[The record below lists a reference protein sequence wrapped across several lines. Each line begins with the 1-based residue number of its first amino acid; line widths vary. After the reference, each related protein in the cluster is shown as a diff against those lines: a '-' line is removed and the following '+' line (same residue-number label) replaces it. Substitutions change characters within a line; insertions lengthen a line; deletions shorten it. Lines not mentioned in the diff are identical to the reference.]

1 MRCVPFLN
9 EGRRV
14 FTGLLL
20 VVWAVFLPAFVFA
33 EPGGIDSN
41 RIVSVVHD
49 QGGVLISTSG
59 AVGDAYSV
67 YDALDP
73 LRIVVDISGVGV
85 DGLDPEIQV
94 FDGVVEQIK
103 LSEFQLSSGQLGRV
117 EIFLTKPMTSEVVST
132 ENGIRVGLKANA
144 SGLAGTSE
152 ADVAVTTRS
161 YEESIQQSSVS
172 MDDAKIIGSVQVET
186 GKTTVIADG
195 LIGKVKHFALV
206 DPARLVVDVY
216 GVKAGFDDKSF
227 GLNSG
232 LKKMR
237 VGAYPDKLRFVYD
250 AADSGLPAYSVDKAG
265 NTMTVAWGGVAVS
278 GKPVPDAVAAPAPL
292 MATSAKKSMS
302 DKVSVTSVDFR
313 VEGHKSILSIGL
325 SSPGDIVQPLSTG
338 NIIQFGIKRASI
350 GQQHRRTIDPSVF
363 PTSVRLITPYTIR
376 KNGGDEVR
384 FAVEM
389 KEMQTYELRQ
399 EKDALLFIVDNGH
412 FVEGLPSGIQHEVV
426 PVNVPAVSGQGLFP
440 GNDMPEN
447 GKDGIKPDGNV
458 PLQMDADT
466 ITIQRK
472 KEYVGQKI
480 SLVFDDA
487 DIRNI
492 LQLIGEVS
500 DLNIIVGDD
509 VKGNMT
515 LRLIDVP
522 WDQALDLVLE
532 IRELGKL
539 QEGNVLRILPL
550 AKIRQMQQEQFAAAR
565 AKEKLEDLVT
575 DLIPVSYTDVEGLV
589 EACKKRLSDRGK
601 VIGDVR
607 DKKLIV
613 TDIPSVVADIK
624 QLVRLLDTPVRQVL
638 IEARI
643 VEASA
648 TFSRDLGVNWGIS
661 YQHNPGSDVEGNDA
675 SIGMG
680 GTLVG
685 IPVSPGEVSSGI
697 VSGLTFGQVGVD
709 KTVLDLRLAALE
721 QSGHGRIVSTP
732 RVSTLNGEEAEV
744 AQGTEIP
751 YLSVSDDGTKTEFKK
766 AELSLKVTPEINPDG
781 SVILEIEA
789 KNDSRGA
796 NTGLSEAPAIDT
808 KRATTKVLVKDGET
822 TVIGGIFI
830 QDKSESDSGV
840 PWLMNVP
847 ILGHLFK
854 SKSVSEER
862 RELLVFI
869 TPRILD

>member
-1 MRCVPFLN
+1 MRCVPFLTY
-9 EGRRV
+9 GRRV

-20 VVWAVFLPAFVFA
+20 AICSVLLPALGYA
-33 EPGGIDSN
+33 ELSGNGGAN
-41 RIVSVVHD
+41 RIVSVAHD
-49 QGGVLISTSG
+49 RDGVLIST
-59 AVGDAYSV
+59 AAPVGDEYSV

-73 LRIVVDISGVGV
+73 LRIIVDISGVGV
-85 DGLDPEIQV
+85 DGLDPEITV
-94 FDGVVEQIK
+94 PDDSVKKIK
-103 LSEFQLSSGQLGRV
+103 LSNFQLSSGKLGRV
-117 EIFLTKPMTSEVVST
+117 EIFLEKPMAFEVLNT
-132 ENGIRVGLKANA
+132 ENGIKVGLKEEQEGKIDDPGFAKDVMVPSNDT
-144 SGLAGTSE
+144 AGM
-152 ADVAVTTRS
+152 A
-161 YEESIQQSSVS
+161 
-172 MDDAKIIGSVQVET
+172 DAKILGSVEIGSGNAVFF
-186 GKTTVIADG
+186 ADG
-195 LIGKVKHFALV
+195 LIGKVKHFTLS
-206 DPARLVVDVY
+206 DPDRFVVDVY
-216 GVKAGFDDKSF
+216 GVKAGFAEKSF
-227 GLNSG
+227 GLDAG
-232 LKKMR
+232 FKKMR
-237 VGAYPDKLRFVYD
+237 VGSYPDKLRFVFD
-250 AADSGLPAYSVDKAG
+250 GDGAKLPSSTLDKKG
-265 NTMTVAWGGVAVS
+265 NTLIVSWGEGNVGENV
-278 GKPVPDAVAAPAPL
+278 APAVV
-292 MATSAKKSMS
+292 TSPRPEKLLKTSGS
-302 DKVSVTSVDFR
+302 DKVKITGVDFR
-313 VEGHKSILSIGL
+313 VEGKKSILAVGL
-325 SSPGDIVQPLSTG
+325 SSPGDIVQPLSKG

-350 GQQHRRTIDPSVF
+350 RQQHRRTIDPSVF
-363 PTSVRLITPYTIR
+363 PTSVRLVTPYTIR
-376 KNGGDEVR
+376 KNGVDEVR
-384 FAVEM
+384 FAVEL
-389 KEMQTYELRQ
+389 KESQPYELRQ
-399 EKDALLFIVDNGH
+399 EKDALLLIIDNGR
-412 FVEGLPSGIQHEVV
+412 FTEPLPSGVEQRVISGY
-426 PVNVPAVSGQGLFP
+426 VPAEPMRRSALEAPAKHQSSYDGADVVT
-440 GNDMPEN
+440 MPMEME
-447 GKDGIKPDGNV
+447 P
-458 PLQMDADT
+458 DT

-472 KEYVGQKI
+472 KEYVGKKI

-500 DLNIIVGDD
+500 DLNIIVGDE
-509 VKGNMT
+509 VKGTVT

-550 AKIRQMQQEQFAAAR
+550 TKIRQMQQEQFAAAR

-575 DLIPVSYTDVEGLV
+575 DLIPVSYTDVESLV
-589 EACKKRLSDRGK
+589 EASEKRLSDRGK

-661 YQHNPGSDVEGNDA
+661 YQHNPGSDIEGNEA
-675 SIGMG
+675 SVGMG
-680 GTLVG
+680 GTLIG
-685 IPVSPGEVSSGI
+685 IPISPGEVSSGL
-697 VSGLTFGQVGVD
+697 VSGMTFGQVGVD
-709 KTVLDLRLAALE
+709 RTVLDLRLAALE
-721 QSGHGRIVSTP
+721 QSGHGKIISTP
-732 RVSTLNGEEAEV
+732 RVSTLNGQEAEV

-751 YLSVSDDGTKTEFKK
+751 YLSTSEEGTKTEFKK

-796 NTGLSEAPAIDT
+796 NTGLAEAPAIDT

-830 QDKSESDSGV
+830 QDKSESESGV

-847 ILGHLFK
+847 IIGNLFK

>member
-1 MRCVPFLN
+1 MQSVSYPIRKSH
-9 EGRRV
+9 V
-14 FTGLLL
+14 FTGVVLALSLILLPIYVL
-20 VVWAVFLPAFVFA
+20 ADFSA
-33 EPGGIDSN
+33 ESVKN
-41 RIVSVVHD
+41 RIVSVVQD
-49 QGGVLISTSG
+49 EEGILISTERPL
-59 AVGDAYSV
+59 DDQYTV

-73 LRIVVDISGVGV
+73 LRIIVDFSEMGTT
-85 DGLDPEIQV
+85 GLDSEV
-94 FDGVVEQIK
+94 DVSTGAVEKIK
-103 LSEFQLSSGQLGRV
+103 TSSFELSSGQLGRIEV
-117 EIFLTKPMTSEVVST
+117 LLRKPMKFEVVRA
-132 ENGIRVGLKANA
+132 EKGLRILLNDAMAPDAMIAPSVQGATVEAYSSVTPAKAN
-144 SGLAGTSE
+144 TP
-152 ADVAVTTRS
+152 
-161 YEESIQQSSVS
+161 
-172 MDDAKIIGSVQVET
+172 AKILGSVQVDR
-186 GKTTVIADG
+186 GKVVLFADG
-195 LIGKVKHFALV
+195 QIGKVKNFTLG

-216 GVKAGFDDKSF
+216 GVVAGFKDKV
-227 GLNSG
+227 LQLDSG
-232 LKKMR
+232 FNKMR
-237 VGAYPDKLRFVYD
+237 VGTYSDKLRFVFD
-250 AADSGLPAYSVDKAG
+250 ATNSQLPVYSINKEG
-265 NTMTVAWGGVAVS
+265 NTLAVVWGS
-278 GKPVPDAVAAPAPL
+278 KPVTPTPAAAVAAPAVV
-292 MATSAKKSMS
+292 SKKVVAG
-302 DKVSVTSVDFR
+302 DVAITDVDFS
-313 VEGHKSILSIGL
+313 VNNDKSILAVGL
-325 SSPGDIVQPLSTG
+325 SGAADIVEPVVRG
-338 NIIQFGIKRASI
+338 NILQFGIKRASI
-350 GQQHRRTIDPSVF
+350 SRQHRRTIDPSVF
-363 PTSVRLITPYTIR
+363 PSSVRLITPYTVR
-376 KNGGDEVR
+376 KNGVSEVR

-389 KEMQTYELRQ
+389 KSVQNYQLLR
-399 EKDALLFIVDNGH
+399 EKNALSLVIDNGPYTEPLRGG
-412 FVEGLPSGIQHEVV
+412 VERKVV
-426 PVNVPAVSGQGLFP
+426 PVEASHASQLSKTPAAFQIDSP
-440 GNDMPEN
+440 SNNSASP
-447 GKDGIKPDGNV
+447 KP
-458 PLQMDADT
+458 LEMDSDT
-466 ITIQRK
+466 ISIQRN
-472 KEYVGQKI
+472 KEYVGKKI

-500 DLNIIVGDD
+500 DLNIIVGDE
-509 VKGNMT
+509 VKGTVT

-575 DLIPVSYTDVEGLV
+575 DLVPVNYTDVDSLV
-589 EACKKRLSDRGK
+589 ESCEKRLSDRGK

-607 DKKLIV
+607 DKKLII
-613 TDIPSVVADIK
+613 TDIPSVVEDIK

-648 TFSRDLGVNWGIS
+648 TFSRDLGVNWGLS
-661 YQHNPGSDVEGNDA
+661 YQNNPGSDADGNDA

-680 GTLVG
+680 GTLIG

-709 KTVLDLRLAALE
+709 KAVLDLRLAALE
-721 QSGHGRIVSTP
+721 QSGHGRIISTP
-732 RVSTLNGEEAEV
+732 RVSTLNGQEAEV

-751 YLSVSDDGTKTEFKK
+751 YLSTSEEGTKTEFKK

-796 NTGLSEAPAIDT
+796 NTGLAEAPAIDT

-830 QDKSESDSGV
+830 QDRSESESGV

-847 ILGHLFK
+847 VLGYLFK
-854 SKSVSEER
+854 SRSVSEER

>member
-1 MRCVPFLN
+1 MVCS
-9 EGRRV
+9 
-14 FTGLLL
+14 
-20 VVWAVFLPAFVFA
+20 VFLPAFGSA
-33 EPGGIDSN
+33 EPIGSDAN
-41 RIVSVVHD
+41 RIVSVAHD
-49 QGGVLISTSG
+49 QDGVLISTS
-59 AVGDAYSV
+59 APVGDAYSV

-73 LRIVVDISGVGV
+73 LRIVVDISGAGI
-85 DGLDPEIQV
+85 DGLDTEMQV
-94 FDGVVEQIK
+94 LDGAVEKIK
-103 LSEFQLSSGQLGRV
+103 LSDFELSSGQLGRV
-117 EIFLTKPMTSEVVST
+117 EIFLRKPMTFEVLST
-132 ENGIRVGLKANA
+132 ENGIRVGLKEN
-144 SGLAGTSE
+144 SVDLAGTGE
-152 ADVAVTTRS
+152 IDAAVAALPS
-161 YEESIQQSSVS
+161 GDLAALPL
-172 MDDAKIIGSVQVET
+172 MDDAKIIGSVQVES
-186 GKTTVIADG
+186 GKTTMIADG
-195 LIGKVKHFALV
+195 LIGKVKHFTLA
-206 DPARLVVDVY
+206 DPGRLVVDIY

-237 VGAYPDKLRFVYD
+237 VGTYPDKLRFVFD
-250 AADSGLPAYSVDKAG
+250 GTDSDLPAYSVDKAG
-265 NTMTVAWGGVAVS
+265 NTMTVAWGDAAVQ
-278 GKPVPDAVAAPAPL
+278 KPVSVAGAAPAPL
-292 MATSAKKSMS
+292 AAALKKNSVTGN
-302 DKVSVTSVDFR
+302 VSITSVDFR
-313 VEGHKSILSIGL
+313 VEGRKSILSIGI
-325 SSPGDIVQPLSTG
+325 SSPGDIVQPLSKG

-350 GQQHRRTIDPSVF
+350 SQQHRRTIDPSVF

-376 KNGGDEVR
+376 KNGGSEVR

-389 KEMQTYELRQ
+389 KEMQPYELRQ
-399 EKDALLFIVDNGH
+399 EKDALLFIVDNGR
-412 FVEGLPSGIQHEVV
+412 FVQGLPSGMQHKVV
-426 PVNVPAVSGQGLFP
+426 PGNVSVVSGQNFASVVPAGTDGLDGVR
-440 GNDMPEN
+440 GNAD
-447 GKDGIKPDGNV
+447 V
-458 PLQMDADT
+458 PLEMDSDT
-466 ITIQRK
+466 ITVQRK

-500 DLNIIVGDD
+500 DLNIIVGDE

-550 AKIRQMQQEQFAAAR
+550 AKIRQMQQEQFSAAR

-575 DLIPVSYTDVEGLV
+575 DLIPVSYTDVKSLV
-589 EACKKRLSDRGK
+589 SSCEKRLSERGK

-607 DKKLIV
+607 DKKLII

-624 QLVRLLDTPVRQVL
+624 QLVEMLDTPVRQVL

-648 TFSRDLGVNWGIS
+648 TFSRDLGVNWGLS
-661 YQHNPGSDVEGNDA
+661 YQNNPGSDVEGNEA

-685 IPVSPGEVSSGI
+685 IPISPGEVSSGL

-721 QSGHGRIVSTP
+721 QSGHGRIISTP

-751 YLSVSDDGTKTEFKK
+751 YLSTSEDGTKTEFKK

-796 NTGLSEAPAIDT
+796 NTGLAEAPAIDT

-830 QDKSESDSGV
+830 QDRSESESGV

-847 ILGHLFK
+847 VLGYLFK